1 LHRCASILRSVSRI
15 DGGDPGVGVV
25 GERHLILAVSE
36 ITSEGDSKLLSLL
49 DEDGFIVIALEA
61 EINSVMSSAFEL
73 VDELLFLCAGD
84 IGGFDDTIVSK
95 FALGLWVFFHPAFQ
109 RSYSD

>member
-1 LHRCASILRSVSRI
+1 
-15 DGGDPGVGVV
+15 
-25 GERHLILAVSE
+25 
-36 ITSEGDSKLLSLL
+36 
-49 DEDGFIVIALEA
+49 
-61 EINSVMSSAFEL
+61 MSSDFEL

-84 IGGFDDTIVSK
+84 IGGFDDTIVSE